1 MIGDTMENLYDV
13 GKIVNTHGVKGEV
26 RVIRITD
33 FEERFTPGNT
43 LYIVG
48 KKEETIP
55 VTVKSH
61 RTHKQ
66 FDLLTFDE
74 FTSIDSIEKYKD
86 SLLKVAE
93 SDLTPLE
100 EGEFYYH
107 EIIGC
112 TVESEEIKEIGKI
125 TSILS
130 PGANDVWVVETAEGK
145 EVLIPYIPD
154 VVKEIN
160 IGEKRIRIHLM
171 EGLID

>member
-1 MIGDTMENLYDV
+1 MEKLYDV

-48 KKEETIP
+48 KKGEPIP

-66 FDLLTFDE
+66 FDLLTFE
-74 FTSIDSIEKYKD
+74 KLTSIDRVEKYKD
-86 SLLKVAE
+86 SLLKVAA
-93 SDLTPLE
+93 SDLTPLV

-112 TVESEEIKEIGKI
+112 TVESEEGENIGQI

-130 PGANDVWVVETAEGK
+130 PGANDVWVVETEEGK
-145 EVLIPYIPD
+145 EVLIPYIKD
-154 VVKEIN
+154 VVKEVN
-160 IGEKRIRIHLM
+160 IDEKRIRIHLM

>member
-1 MIGDTMENLYDV
+1 MIGDIIEILYDV
-13 GKIVNTHGVKGEV
+13 RKIVNTHGVKGEV

-33 FEERFTPGNT
+33 YEERFTPGNT

-48 KKEETIP
+48 KKDEPIP

-66 FDLLTFDE
+66 FDLLTFEE
-74 FTSIDSIEKYKD
+74 FTSINRVEKYKD
-86 SLLKVAE
+86 SLLKVAA
-93 SDLTPLE
+93 SDLTPLV

-112 TVESEEIKEIGKI
+112 TVESEEGEKIGQI

-130 PGANDVWVVETAEGK
+130 PGANDVWVVETEEGK
-145 EVLIPYIPD
+145 EVLIPYIKD
-154 VVKEIN
+154 VVKEVN
-160 IGEKRIRIHLM
+160 IDEKRIRIHLM

>member
-1 MIGDTMENLYDV
+1 MIGDIMENLYDV

-43 LYIVG
+43 LYIVH
-48 KKEETIP
+48 KKDDPIP

-66 FDLLTFDE
+66 FDLIAFEE
-74 FTSIDSIEKYKD
+74 FPLIDHVEKYKN
-86 SLLKVAE
+86 SLLKVAA
-93 SDLTPLE
+93 SDLTSLG

-112 TVESEEIKEIGKI
+112 TVESDEDEKIGKV
-125 TSILS
+125 TAILS
-130 PGANDVWVVETAEGK
+130 PGANDVWVVETVEGK
-145 EVLIPYIPD
+145 EVLIPYIKD
-154 VVKEIN
+154 VVKEVN
-160 IGEKRIRIHLM
+160 IDEKHIRIHLL
-171 EGLID
+171 EGLMD